1 MSYTIKNVKKF
12 RGMEGTGFNL
22 NLLRDG
28 KKVAFVMDEGCGA
41 EPCFEWVDEAKPKVD
56 VPWLNFQQ
64 EPISILRCSPEEAA
78 LYESLRGQTIKMDNF
93 RGGTITMAVDPE
105 MFVGDLFEKYE
116 NDKRFARLCKTKT
129 LFRLKGDKEGEW
141 RALTVHG
148 VSFNKAAKDKII
160 SKYGDQV
167 EEILNETLGQVAV

>member
-1 MSYTIKNVKKF
+1 MSYTVKNVKKF

-28 KKVAFVMDEGCGA
+28 KKVAFVMDEGCGGVSR
-41 EPCFEWVDEAKPKVD
+41 FEWVDYDKPKVD
-56 VPWLNFQQ
+56 VQWTNYQKQPCT
-64 EPISILRCSPEEAA
+64 IRCTPEEAT
-78 LYESLRGQTIKMDNF
+78 LYEFLRGKTFKV
-93 RGGTITMAVDPE
+93 GTVTLVVDPDI
-105 MFVGDLFEKYE
+105 FVGDLLENYE

-148 VSFNKAAKDKII
+148 VSFNKTVKDKII
-160 SKYGDQV
+160 SKFGDQV